1 MTDRLM
7 RFRHLLA
14 ALVAVIATLPAIAAA
29 PVEADSVAAGT
40 AAAAD
45 SVAARHRRQAVT
57 VTPEAGRGVRVVN
70 IEGDTLLLDM
80 SADSIAKLEGYVILS
95 DSVTT
100 PAAKPVKVFNPDPKR
115 AMWLSILCPGLG
127 QIYNRR
133 YWKLPIIVG
142 GFVGLAYGTTWNNRM
157 LQDYR
162 RGYRD
167 IMDDDPDTR
176 SYMNFFA
183 PTVKEENLDPE
194 WIKNAMRNKRD
205 YYRRYRDI
213 CIIGMVAV
221 YLLNVIDAYV
231 DASLAHFD
239 ISPDLSLDVR
249 PAAIGNDRR
258 AIVADSRLPSVGLQC
273 ALTF

>member
-7 RFRHLLA
+7 CFRHLLA

-80 SADSIAKLEGYVILS
+80 SADSIAKLEGYVILG

-183 PTVKEENLDPE
+183 PTVKEEDLDPE